1 MTRAALPQT
10 AARATAS
17 SGPFRGRVV
26 LTGERVTHLS
36 AIEPVKP
43 ASTDHSRVVLTALCA
58 VLLLCGGCTR
68 EPVEEVESET
78 VVSVKTEDATV
89 GNIRGVVHATAIVN
103 PAPGAD
109 LVVVAPESARIAE
122 LPKAPGDSVRRGD
135 VLVRFEI
142 PSMTAEVQRQ
152 QAEVARAQATLNNAK
167 AAQTRATELFQR
179 GVAARKE
186 AEEANRAAVDAEA
199 AVAQAQASLSAAE
212 TVAARATVFAAFDG
226 VVVKRQH
233 NPGDLVEA
241 SASDAVLR
249 VIDPRRLEVI
259 ASVPLA
265 DIARIEVGAPAH
277 LEKVAGETRE
287 VALKVLSRPAAVEAG
302 TGTVPV
308 RLGFSAPSNLPAGIP
323 VQVEIQ
329 AEEHRNVVLVPAVA
343 VVREGD
349 ETAVF
354 VAAGG
359 KAERRAVTLGLN
371 DGTHVEIASGIKAG
385 EKVIVDGQAGLPD
398 GAAISESNDAE
409 GSRPGAAKERRQGV
423 PAETAA
429 KDESK

>member
-1 MTRAALPQT
+1 MTREALPQT
-10 AARATAS
+10 ASRATAS
-17 SGPFRGRVV
+17 SGPLCGRAVV
-26 LTGERVTHLS
+26 TGRRVTHLS
-36 AIEPVKP
+36 ASEPVKP
-43 ASTDHSRVVLTALCA
+43 ARTDHSRVVLTALCA
-58 VLLLCGGCTR
+58 VLLLCGSCNR
-68 EPVEEVESET
+68 APVEEVESET
-78 VVSVKTEDATV
+78 VVSVKTEAATV
-89 GNIRGVVHATAIVN
+89 GDIRGVIHATAIVN

-109 LVVVAPESARIAE
+109 LVVVAPETARISE

-142 PSMTAEVQRQ
+142 PSMAAEVQRQ
-152 QAEVARAQATLNNAK
+152 QAEVARAQAALNNAK
-167 AAQTRATELFQR
+167 AAQARATELFQR

-186 AEEANRAAVDAEA
+186 VEEANRAAVDAEA
-199 AVAQAQASLSAAE
+199 TVSQAQASLSAAE
-212 TVAARATVFAAFDG
+212 TVAARTIVRAAFDG

-233 NPGDLVEA
+233 NPGDLVEP

-265 DIARIEVGAPAH
+265 DVARIAVGAPAH
-277 LEKVAGETRE
+277 LEKAPGDTRE
-287 VALKVLSRPAAVEAG
+287 VALRVLSRPAAVEAG

-308 RLGFSAPSNLPAGIP
+308 RLGFSAPSNLPAGLP
-323 VQVEIQ
+323 VQVEIE

-343 VVREGD
+343 VAREGD

-354 VAAGG
+354 VAAEG

-371 DGTHVEIASGIKAG
+371 DGAHVEIASGIKAG

-398 GAAISESNDAE
+398 GAAISVSNDAE
-409 GSRPGAAKERRQGV
+409 GAEPGAPPEKV
-423 PAETAA
+423 
-429 KDESK
+429 ESK